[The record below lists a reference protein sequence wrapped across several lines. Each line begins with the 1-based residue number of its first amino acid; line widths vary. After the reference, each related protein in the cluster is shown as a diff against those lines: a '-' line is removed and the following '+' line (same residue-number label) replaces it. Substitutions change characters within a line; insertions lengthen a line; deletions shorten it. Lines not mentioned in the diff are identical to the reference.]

1 MKQRE
6 RTNLVF
12 FLSSFTSFLQLLAL
26 LWKSGTVL
34 FFSFVIYETGT
45 SWFSF
50 FLILRQVFSSNS
62 VDLRFVPCVPFVTS
76 FSFETDAKGTCLSSF
91 QILPN
96 SSPPVLLNSCFSS
109 IRVSYSICVS
119 ASICVFSS
127 IHFSPGPCLV
137 LWYFKP
143 WPPFH
148 SLASLLQL
156 HW

>member
-34 FFSFVIYETGT
+34 FFSFVIY
-45 SWFSF
+45 
-50 FLILRQVFSSNS
+50 
-62 VDLRFVPCVPFVTS
+62 VPCVPCVLFVTF

-91 QILPN
+91 QLLPI

-109 IRVSYSICVS
+109 IRIS
-119 ASICVFSS
+119 SS
-127 IHFSPGPCLV
+127 IRVFFLNSCFFLNSFIFLV
-137 LWYFKP
+137 FALFCDISSLGLP
-143 WPPFH
+143 
-148 SLASLLQL
+148 SQRLASLL
-156 HW
+156 